1 MFFRS
6 PAEGLSYYR
15 AGFAF
20 DLVGNKVDKALGV
33 LFAMIFIREDATAYV
48 HVFSDKFSSEVGE
61 MIIHRNLPV
70 NFLWQPMLSRKL
82 LLMNNASLLNTVL
95 IDCEAQSVTIINFA
109 PVAQRRGSTR
119 AALIGSEYFI
129 VAHAVDES
137 YAVATVSRNSSG
149 DKWSGS
155 TQHSTRTGQGW
166 RSWRAYL
173 RMEVSQ
179 PSEKMIS

>member
-6 PAEGLSYYR
+6 PAEGLSNYR

-70 NFLWQPMLSRKL
+70 NFL
-82 LLMNNASLLNTVL
+82 
-95 IDCEAQSVTIINFA
+95 
-109 PVAQRRGSTR
+109 
-119 AALIGSEYFI
+119 
-129 VAHAVDES
+129 
-137 YAVATVSRNSSG
+137 
-149 DKWSGS
+149 
-155 TQHSTRTGQGW
+155 
-166 RSWRAYL
+166 
-173 RMEVSQ
+173 
-179 PSEKMIS
+179 